1 MTRSVMV
8 DEQSL
13 VGKPV
18 GAYLTIESILHRL
31 ETILRIIDGTLV
43 LIIGILGRH
52 VLSWQYVMW

>member
-1 MTRSVMV
+1 MV

-18 GAYLTIESILHRL
+18 GAYLTIESILHRI
-31 ETILRIIDGTLV
+31 ETILRIIDGTLG

-52 VLSWQYVMW
+52 VLSWQDVIMW